1 MTTNWYERTI
11 ADSNVRMGKA
21 GEKDTVIGGHVRC
34 RSGVEHPWVGALKIH
49 LVQGSDETRLVP
61 AS

>member
-1 MTTNWYERTI
+1 
-11 ADSNVRMGKA
+11 MGKA